1 MQTVGDQIFALTKE
15 IKQLRKRCRQYEDLL
30 RLMAEQKA
38 PAKQASLLA
47 EQALADA
54 ELEPA

>member
-15 IKQLRKRCRQYEDLL
+15 IKQLRRRCRQYEEFL
-30 RLMAEQKA
+30 RLMAEQKP
-38 PAKQASLLA
+38 PAAQASLLA
-47 EQALADA
+47 VQALADG